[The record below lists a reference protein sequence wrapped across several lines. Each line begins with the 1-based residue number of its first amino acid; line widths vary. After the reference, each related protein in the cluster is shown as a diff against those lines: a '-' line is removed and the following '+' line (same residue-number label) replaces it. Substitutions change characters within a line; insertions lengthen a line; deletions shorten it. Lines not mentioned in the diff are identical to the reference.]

1 MYKKLIESI
10 FESTKITINQNGEYD
25 VECTSSI
32 QLRQYLTRPVGDTKI
47 MNTSLHAF
55 ILRNNNLIINDYE
68 KPMIGKNVFIIQG
81 DIFSIKN
88 NKELPLTLTEEQFFQ
103 QSTLHD
109 FDDLELEDMQM
120 IKEFYD
126 VVSYFM
132 KNKL

>member
-68 KPMIGKNVFIIQG
+68 KPMIGKNVCIIQG

>member
-10 FESTKITINQNGEYD
+10 FESTKITINQNGDYD

-68 KPMIGKNVFIIQG
+68 KPMIGKNVCIIQG